1 MCGMSTIAELE
12 QRSLESLEARA
23 GLESLDA
30 LQARRRRIA
39 ERITSLEAV
48 HGPGGI
54 WDERRRSLRGV
65 IATEIREIA
74 RMESRKM
81 TEAEVEDRSNADP
94 RYIAFIDSGLEER
107 IEYLTLK
114 TQRDELTER
123 IKNREFS
130 LLAYN
135 AETRLQ

>member
-1 MCGMSTIAELE
+1 MTTFAELE
-12 QRSLESLEARA
+12 QRSLEALEARA

-30 LQARRRRIA
+30 LQARRRKTA
-39 ERITSLEAV
+39 ERITPLEAV

-65 IATEIREIA
+65 IATEIRELA
-74 RMESRKM
+74 RLEGRKT

-94 RYIAFIDSGLEER
+94 RYIAFLDSGLEER

-123 IKNREFS
+123 IKNREYAM
-130 LLAYN
+130 LAYN

>member
-1 MCGMSTIAELE
+1 MTYTFADMEH
-12 QRSLESLEARA
+12 RSLEALEARA

-30 LQARRRRIA
+30 LQARRRTISD
-39 ERITSLEAV
+39 RITALEAV

-65 IATEIREIA
+65 IATELREHL
-74 RMESRKM
+74 RMEGRKV
-81 TEAEVEDRSNADP
+81 TEAEIEDASNADP
-94 RYIAFIDSGLEER
+94 RYIAFLDSGLEER

-114 TQRDELTER
+114 TQRDEITER
-123 IKNREFS
+123 IKNREFAM
-130 LLAYN
+130 LAYN

>member
-1 MCGMSTIAELE
+1 MTTFAEIE
-12 QRSLESLEARA
+12 TRNTEALEARA
-23 GLESLDA
+23 GIENLDA
-30 LQARRRRIA
+30 LQARRRKIA
-39 ERITSLEAV
+39 EKITALEAV

-65 IATEIREIA
+65 IATEIREHL
-74 RMESRKM
+74 RDEGRKV
-81 TEAEVEDRSNADP
+81 TEAEIEDRSNADP
-94 RYIAFIDSGLEER
+94 RYIAFLDAGLDER

-123 IKNREFS
+123 IKNREFA

>member
-1 MCGMSTIAELE
+1 MSTIAEIE

-54 WDERRRSLRGV
+54 WDERHRRLRGV
-65 IATEIREIA
+65 IATEIRELA

-135 AETRLQ
+135 AETRLT

>member
-1 MCGMSTIAELE
+1 MTTFAEIE
-12 QRSLESLEARA
+12 HRTMEALEARA
-23 GLESLDA
+23 GLESLDV
-30 LQARRRRIA
+30 LQARRRQIA
-39 ERITSLEAV
+39 DRITALEAV

-65 IATEIREIA
+65 IATEIRELL
-74 RMESRKM
+74 RDEGRKV
-81 TEAEVEDRSNADP
+81 TEAEIEDRSHADP
-94 RYIAFIDSGLEER
+94 RYIAFLDAGLEER

-114 TQRDELTER
+114 TKRDEITER
-123 IKNREFS
+123 IKNREFA